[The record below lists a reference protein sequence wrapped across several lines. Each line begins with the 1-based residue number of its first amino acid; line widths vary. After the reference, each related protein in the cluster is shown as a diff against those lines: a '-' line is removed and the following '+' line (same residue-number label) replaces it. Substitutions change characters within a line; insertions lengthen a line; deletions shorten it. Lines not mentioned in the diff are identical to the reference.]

1 MLKDHTQ
8 NTFII
13 KTRNRHVITKSNKE
27 DWLFHLQQF
36 LEHLEVLKHLVVQGD
51 QQIREV
57 QPHLVVQVCLGL
69 PCWQLVQ
76 RGLGHLEVQAD
87 QPHLGVLLR
96 HHVQILLGVP
106 KSKPSDYFPWWA
118 TLLQRSHDLNRRY
131 RHTTARAHTH
141 SLLSFSRQKVQAGKL
156 NWYQSRDEWI
166 NGLQSHSQLVDWH
179 TDSFPDTLATLTPSL
194 AHSLRHL
201 CQLCS
206 QNGNLVSVF
215 QLKHEEFILS
225 NVCLPMKKN
234 QLTNFFICI

>member
-13 KTRNRHVITKSNKE
+13 KTRYRHVITKSNKE

-131 RHTTARAHTH
+131 RHTTSRSHIHTH
-141 SLLSFSRQKVQAGKL
+141 KLSVVFFQTKSTGRETELVPVKGWMNKWSTISFTTCWL
-156 NWYQSRDEWI
+156 THWLIPWYIGYTHYFTCS
-166 NGLQSHSQLVDWH
+166 
-179 TDSFPDTLATLTPSL
+179 LTPTSASAL
-194 AHSLRHL
+194 
-201 CQLCS
+201 
-206 QNGNLVSVF
+206 
-215 QLKHEEFILS
+215 
-225 NVCLPMKKN
+225 
-234 QLTNFFICI
+234 